1 MSVAEY
7 VQKELGFPTRA
18 IENPVTDEVGTKATE
33 VLRLNPDRFQW
44 LIVNLSPYTI
54 YIAYTYQV
62 SSTRGIVIAANGG
75 FATMHAREDGEAV
88 TYPVYAISPDGKAK
102 IYVIEFERR

>member
-7 VQKELGFPTRA
+7 VEKKFGFPTRA
-18 IENPVTDEVGTKATE
+18 IENPVRNTLTTSAAI
-33 VLRLNPDRFQW
+33 VLYQNPDRFQW

-54 YIAYTYQV
+54 YVGFTYQV
-62 SSTRGIVIAANGG
+62 SSTRGIVISANGG
-75 FATMHAREDGEAV
+75 FASMHAREDGEAV